1 MKDLPL
7 EHREKIS
14 IVVLLTSYAR
24 IYSLLRR
31 DMERAAQ
38 TGANSGPVSG
48 LDYGAALEHLV
59 TQERFPYLR
68 PLILAGA
75 YSAEKD
81 GGDAH
86 PYGSLILAW
95 QGFWMELGSMLPP
108 KRDNV
113 LYRPSSH
120 ERGPMWQNRRGLTFS
135 SPILSSDLPFIQSH
149 FLEDSVQ
156 IR

>member
-75 YSAEKD
+75 YSAEED

-86 PYGSLILAW
+86 PYGFEFDFGLA
-95 QGFWMELGSMLPP
+95 
-108 KRDNV
+108 RV
-113 LYRPSSH
+113 LDGIGQYVAAK
-120 ERGPMWQNRRGLTFS
+120 EG
-135 SPILSSDLPFIQSH
+135 
-149 FLEDSVQ
+149 
-156 IR
+156 